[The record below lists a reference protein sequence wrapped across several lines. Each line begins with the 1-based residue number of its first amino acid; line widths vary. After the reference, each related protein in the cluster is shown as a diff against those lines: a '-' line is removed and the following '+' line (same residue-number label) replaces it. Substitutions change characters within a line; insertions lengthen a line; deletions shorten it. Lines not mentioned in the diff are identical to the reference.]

1 MGECFGGMAVMAGMH
16 KTQRRR
22 ARLHSRHGE
31 HNERVPRRVTND
43 LLLALLLAQVLGGL
57 LGWALPVS
65 AAAPLYGLHRALGVA
80 VILLL
85 GWKQAIA
92 LGSLRRR
99 LRRQPW
105 DRSILWGSV
114 AASALLLT
122 LAIGLAWTLNLISF
136 DLLWGYSP
144 MNVHVALGIGLLPFV
159 GWHMLKRRR
168 QNAVTAPALSRR
180 AALRV
185 GGLGIATLVGWQ
197 AIERLAPAVR
207 LTTGSK
213 PAVSLSG
220 NAFPAEIWLFD
231 SVPTLDVTA
240 YRLRVRSR
248 AFSMDELLA
257 AHPPRQVQAVLD
269 CTSGWWSEQVWTGVS
284 VVDVLR
290 SADVPADGGD
300 IAIVSTTGHR
310 IVLPIADLADAVL
323 ATHVGGEALSAAHG
337 YPLRLVVPGRRGYHW
352 VKWVAAIDIV

>member
-1 MGECFGGMAVMAGMH
+1 MATLH
-16 KTQRRR
+16 ETQRGR
-22 ARLHSRHGE
+22 AGLHSRDRQ
-31 HNERVPRRVTND
+31 HNEGVPRRVTND
-43 LLLALLLAQVLGGL
+43 LLLGLLLAQALGGV

-65 AAAPLYGLHRALGVA
+65 TAAPLYSLHRALGVA

-85 GWKQAIA
+85 SWKQAIA
-92 LGSLRRR
+92 LASLRRR

-105 DRSILWGSV
+105 DRSIVWGSI
-114 AASALLLT
+114 AAAALLLT

-159 GWHMLKRRR
+159 GWHMLRRRR
-168 QNAVTAPALSRR
+168 QNAVSAPAMSRR

-185 GGLGIATLVGWQ
+185 GGLAIATLVGWQ

-207 LTTGSK
+207 LATGSK
-213 PAVSLSG
+213 PAVSFSG

-231 SVPTLDVTA
+231 SVPTLDATA
-240 YRLRVRSR
+240 YRLRVQSHVL
-248 AFSMDELLA
+248 SLDELLA
-257 AHPPRQVQAVLD
+257 AHRTREVQAVLD
-269 CTSGWWSEQVWTGVS
+269 CTSGWWSEQVWTGIP

-290 SADVPADGGD
+290 AADVPVESGD

-310 IVLPIADLADAVL
+310 IVLPVTDLAGAVL

-352 VKWVAAIDIV
+352 VKWVAEIGVV